1 MKIKI
6 YHGQVAPGDVNDYHL
21 VTNHLKDPTQNIDKL
36 IMYAEK
42 RYLMTMIVSGTM
54 DSKIAMAGYTPKGKD
69 TVATIIKPIPQGD
82 MISDNAFTYR
92 IMPRMLRSMEFIST
106 SGTPTTGTQIEGGF
120 FSIIC
125 RGEQNVPVITH
136 QMNVQFRN
144 DKIARVMVVPTRVG
158 DNLFLY
164 RFQCYPGDT
173 YSEATWIGTQSGQR
187 TIYGGHT
194 TVGERSRRGYG
205 YFTYPDKYIQHTT
218 KQRKSF
224 SISGDADVQNVV
236 WYELDGQKG
245 FSYEAERQLR
255 TQLLLEDEDQKWNG
269 RSTMRDQYGNLL
281 TTPSMVDENNQ
292 PIVAGDG
299 LIAQIEGSND
309 SISSGI
315 GGKPTYDDFVDM
327 VRRLKKKRDY
337 EGTYPFFAVTG
348 SLGIQWAEEIIG
360 AQAATMG
367 FQYSINPTQEIGGME
382 LTVGF
387 KFRRLNVA
395 GEQLIFV
402 ENPAWD
408 DGERYPHKSSYGYD
422 LKSGSYLFLDN
433 RPLDSGKSNME
444 ILTRGRAGINRN
456 LVYMWE
462 NGMTGGT
469 AKPDSPIDANTFH
482 LFKENSMVCY
492 DTSTFGRLLMDVNA

>member
-6 YHGQVAPGDVNDYHL
+6 YHGQVAPGDINDYHL
-21 VTNHLKDPTQNIDKL
+21 VTNHLKDPSQNIDKL

-42 RYLMTMIVSGTM
+42 RYLMTMLVSGAQ
-54 DSKIAMAGYTPKGKD
+54 DSKTAMAGYTPKGKD
-69 TVATIIKPIPQGD
+69 TVATVIKPIPQGD

-92 IMPRMLRSMEFIST
+92 IMPRMQRSMEVIST
-106 SGTPTTGTQIEGGF
+106 SGTISTGSSTEGGF
-120 FSIIC
+120 FALIC
-125 RGEQNVPVITH
+125 RGEQGVPVITH

-144 DKIARVMVVPTRVG
+144 DKIARVMAIPQKIG
-158 DNLFLY
+158 DNQFLY
-164 RFQCYPGDT
+164 RFQCYSGDT
-173 YSEATWIGTQSGQR
+173 FVYNDWVGTQPGMK
-187 TIYGGHT
+187 TIFGGHT
-194 TVGERSRRGYG
+194 TVGERSQRGYG

-224 SISGDADVQNVV
+224 SISGDAETNNVV

-245 FSYEAERQLR
+245 FSFEAEKQLR
-255 TQLLLEDEDQKWNG
+255 TRLLWEDEDQKWNG

-281 TTPSMVDENNQ
+281 SSPSMNDENNQ

-299 LIAQIEGSND
+299 LIAQIEGAND
-309 SISSGI
+309 ATTSGV

-327 VRRLKKKRDY
+327 VRRMKKKRDY
-337 EGTYPFFAVTG
+337 EGSYPFYAVTG

-360 AQAATMG
+360 AQAAAFG
-367 FQYSINPTQEIGGME
+367 ISYVVNQSDAVGGAE
-382 LTVGF
+382 VNVGF

-395 GEQLIFV
+395 GETLIFV

-408 DGERYPHKSSYGYD
+408 DGERYPHKTSYGYD

-433 RPLDSGKSNME
+433 RPLDSGKKNME

-456 LVYMWE
+456 LVYLWE
-462 NGMTGGT
+462 YGMTGGT
-469 AKPDSPIDANTFH
+469 NKPDSPIDANTFH
-482 LFKENSMVCY
+482 LFKENSMVVY
-492 DTSTFGRLLMDVNA
+492 DTSTFGRLQIDQSA